1 MPVYSSIYDSQYFH
15 AKQGQPATEFLDSF
29 LTADN
34 VIRDERNDTSEEE
47 MKEEH
52 GNVSAS
58 TLLDFFNQLQGQVS
72 PHIPQDKIKEEPL
85 MEENPVDMEKDR
97 QKKDNHNQIERR
109 RRFNINDRIKDL
121 GTLLPKVNEPFH
133 EYVKDVRPNKGS
145 ILRATV
151 EYVKM
156 LKKEQARRK
165 AVDEKC
171 KVQEFQ
177 NRKLLLLL
185 QEYEK
190 LMSVYGVPVD
200 LLKINEHNSIKE
212 IVETSDPAYAIKE
225 DIKEEIVE
233 NEKYGIDTFY
243 VDDTQPVSS
252 CDPMLSSMPIMN
264 QQIHLSTTNSF
275 SPTSSTSSDCSSL
288 DSFDILDLT
297 L

>member
-1 MPVYSSIYDSQYFH
+1 MLQED
-15 AKQGQPATEFLDSF
+15 KNEL
-29 LTADN
+29 
-34 VIRDERNDTSEEE
+34 SEEE
-47 MKEEH
+47 LKQETPT
-52 GNVSAS
+52 VSAS
-58 TLLDFFNQLQGQVS
+58 TLLDFFNQLQGQVG
-72 PHIPQDKIKEEPL
+72 PHISSEQIKAEPGIEPGP
-85 MEENPVDMEKDR
+85 EENTIDIEKDR

-121 GTLLPKVNEPFH
+121 GSLLPKVNEPFH

-156 LKKEQARRK
+156 LKKEQTRRK
-165 AVDEKC
+165 QVEEKC

-200 LLKINEHNSIKE
+200 LLKINEYSSIKE
-212 IVETSDPAYAIKE
+212 IIETSDPHGIKE
-225 DIKEEIVE
+225 GIKEEMID
-233 NEKYGIDTFY
+233 NEKYGMDNLY
-243 VDDTQPVSS
+243 GDDSQPVSN
-252 CDPMLSSMPIMN
+252 CDPMLSSMSLMN
-264 QQIHLSTTNSF
+264 QQVHISTTSSL
-275 SPTSSTSSDCSSL
+275 SPTSSISSDCSSL
-288 DSFDILDLT
+288 DNFDILDLT

>member
-1 MPVYSSIYDSQYFH
+1 MIREDSH
-15 AKQGQPATEFLDSF
+15 E
-29 LTADN
+29 
-34 VIRDERNDTSEEE
+34 TSEEE
-47 MKEEH
+47 LKEE
-52 GNVSAS
+52 NQSVSAS

-72 PHIPQDKIKEEPL
+72 PHISSDQIKEEPL
-85 MEENPVDMEKDR
+85 AEENPVDIEKDR

-121 GTLLPKVNEPFH
+121 GSLLPKVNEPFH

-165 AVDEKC
+165 QVDEKC

-200 LLKINEHNSIKE
+200 LLKINEYSSVRE
-212 IVETSDPAYAIKE
+212 VFETSDPYGMKE

-233 NEKYGIDTFY
+233 NEKYGMDTFY
-243 VDDTQPVSS
+243 GDDTQPVSS
-252 CDPMLSSMPIMN
+252 CDPMLSSMPTLN
-264 QQIHLSTTNSF
+264 QQVHLSTTSSL
-275 SPTSSTSSDCSSL
+275 SPTSSASSDCSSL
-288 DSFDILDLT
+288 DNFDILDLT

>member
-1 MPVYSSIYDSQYFH
+1 MLREDR
-15 AKQGQPATEFLDSF
+15 KPA
-29 LTADN
+29 
-34 VIRDERNDTSEEE
+34 SEEDL
-47 MKEEH
+47 KED
-52 GNVSAS
+52 NPTVSAS

-72 PHIPQDKIKEEPL
+72 PHISNEQIKEEPL
-85 MEENPVDMEKDR
+85 AEENSIDMEKDR

-121 GTLLPKVNEPFH
+121 GGLLPKINEPYH

-156 LKKEQARRK
+156 LKKEQTK
-165 AVDEKC
+165 KKQFEEKC

-200 LLKINEHNSIKE
+200 LLKINECTSAKEVIENSHPSSLKE
-212 IVETSDPAYAIKE
+212 C
-225 DIKEEIVE
+225 IKEEILD
-233 NEKYGIDTFY
+233 NDKFGLDTFY
-243 VDDTQPVSS
+243 GEDSQPISA
-252 CDPMLSSMPIMN
+252 CDPMLSSMSLMSQTSHI
-264 QQIHLSTTNSF
+264 
-275 SPTSSTSSDCSSL
+275 SPTSSLSPTSSSSSDCSSL
-288 DSFDILDLT
+288 DNFDILDLT